1 MKLQVAIDRIALEEA
16 VGLARA
22 LNGHVDIIEI
32 GTSLIKD
39 YGNVAI
45 EKIKEVVTGSQILVD
60 SKTIDEGAY
69 EFNQA
74 FKYGADIVTV
84 MGAASYETLLACYE
98 VTQQQGGTMMIDLLN
113 LDPTYIASIT
123 DFPQAI
129 YLLHSSVD
137 KQQSNQAVSE
147 IMDFKQLYGHIQ
159 HLAIAGGVDYNATQA
174 LAAQGIVETVVVGSK
189 ITNSESPIDTA
200 KKFMEVLKV

>member
-60 SKTIDEGAY
+60 SKTIDEGTY

-98 VTQQQGGTMMIDLLN
+98 VTQQQGSTMMIDLLN

-129 YLLHSSVD
+129 YLL
-137 KQQSNQAVSE
+137 QSNQAVSE

>member
-60 SKTIDEGAY
+60 SKTIDEGTY

-98 VTQQQGGTMMIDLLN
+98 VTQQQGSTMMIDLLN

>member
-22 LNGHVDIIEI
+22 INGHVDIIEI

-45 EKIKEVVTGSQILVD
+45 ERIKEVVTGSQILVD

-147 IMDFKQLYGHIQ
+147 MMRFKQLYGHIQ
-159 HLAIAGGVDYNATQA
+159 HLAIAGDVDYNATKA
-174 LAAQGIVETVVVGSK
+174 LADQGIVETVVVGSK

>member
-60 SKTIDEGAY
+60 SKTIDEGTY

>member
-22 LNGHVDIIEI
+22 FNGHVDIIEI

-45 EKIKEVVTGSQILVD
+45 ERIKEVVTGSQILVD

-98 VTQQQGGTMMIDLLN
+98 VTQQQSGTMMIDLLN

-159 HLAIAGGVDYNATQA
+159 HLAIAGGVDYNATKA
-174 LAAQGIVETVVVGSK
+174 LADQGIVETVVVGSK